1 MVEKEKSGNKAG
13 GGMIRSKGMAKGG
26 KVNGK
31 KNGGMIKSKGYK
43 AGGMVGYPGD
53 VRGNNN
59 RGKTY

>member
-26 KVNGK
+26 KV
-31 KNGGMIKSKGYK
+31 KGYK